1 MKRRIII
8 VEDDPFLNEFYTF
21 VFNKVNYEAVIL
33 EDGDLFLEKLKNE
46 NFDLIIMDINLKN
59 TYFEGKKIDG
69 VWLSRYIKTNAELN
83 KTPIIVVTAYS
94 INAAT
99 KNMFSDSLADDYIIK
114 PIHDINMFLNKLNS
128 LMK

>member
-33 EDGDLFLEKLKNE
+33 EDGDLFLEKLNNE
-46 NFDLIIMDINLKN
+46 KFDLIIMDINLKN

-69 VWLSRYIKTNAELN
+69 VWLSRYIKTDAELN
-83 KTPIIVVTAYS
+83 KIPLIVVTAYS

-99 KNMFSDSLADDYIIK
+99 KNMLSDSLADDYLIK

>member
-1 MKRRIII
+1 
-8 VEDDPFLNEFYTF
+8 FYTF

-46 NFDLIIMDINLKN
+46 KFDLIIMDINLKN

-69 VWLSRYIKTNAELN
+69 VWLSRYIKTDAELN
-83 KTPIIVVTAYS
+83 NIPIIVVTAYS

-114 PIHDINMFLNKLNS
+114 PIHDINMFLTKLNS